1 MRAAPKSRGS
11 ASAGWISVGPQASLV
26 ARALGAPRA
35 EAVRARRGETMTASR
50 KLLCVVYAVL
60 AAGALV
66 AAWWQNLAYFAQA
79 PGAGMFGFIRAAYAN
94 PAAASLANDLLLLCA
109 AAIVW
114 MVVEA
119 RRHGIRFVW
128 VYVALSF
135 VVAISVTFPLFLIA
149 RERRLAAAGG

>member
-1 MRAAPKSRGS
+1 
-11 ASAGWISVGPQASLV
+11 
-26 ARALGAPRA
+26 
-35 EAVRARRGETMTASR
+35 MTASR
-50 KLLCVVYAVL
+50 KLLCLFYAAL

-66 AAWWQNLAYFAQA
+66 ATWSQNLAYFAQA
-79 PGAGMFGFIRAAYAN
+79 GGDGMFGFLQAAYAN
-94 PAAASLANDLLLLCA
+94 PAAASLANDLFLLCA

-149 RERRLAAAGG
+149 RERKLAATGG